1 MSEADRGGGIVVHSD
16 GTIAYVDD
24 SDNSSLTIG
33 SIGSKKSRDVV
44 MPHIV
49 SAAKVGTSM
58 VIHAPKADILKMVRI
73 YLMKQGY
80 RVMVLDFREPE
91 RGERYNPFEHAA
103 KLYKSGKRIEQGK
116 CLCILP

>member
-1 MSEADRGGGIVVHSD
+1 MSFDTKVKPNYAQASFATQEEIFQKFPRIDLRMAEADRGGGIVLHSD

-49 SAAKVGTSM
+49 SAAKVGISM
-58 VIHAPKADILKMVRI
+58 VIHAPKADILMPSEI
-73 YLMKQGY
+73 EIKQKHISGY
-80 RVMVLDFREPE
+80 
-91 RGERYNPFEHAA
+91 
-103 KLYKSGKRIEQGK
+103 
-116 CLCILP
+116 